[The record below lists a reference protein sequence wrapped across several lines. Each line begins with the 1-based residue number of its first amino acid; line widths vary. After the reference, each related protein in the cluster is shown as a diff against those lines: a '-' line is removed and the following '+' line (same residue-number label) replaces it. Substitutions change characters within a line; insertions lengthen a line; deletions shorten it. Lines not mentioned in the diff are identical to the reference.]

1 MPMNIN
7 QHIITLNIHKTPDS
21 DFFLVFFLS
30 FELKVRVFDEVYALI
45 LHSAIVFPALG
56 FWKKILIGYHLFVH
70 NNHV

>member
-7 QHIITLNIHKTPDS
+7 QQTITHNIHKSPDS
-21 DFFLVFFLS
+21 DFFLFLFLS

-45 LHSAIVFPALG
+45 LQSIVVFPTLG
-56 FWKKILIGYHLFVH
+56 FCKKVLIGYHLFVH